1 MVVQPP
7 LFAISSLEIE
17 DSLRAAGYRA
27 IAGIDEV
34 GRGCWAGPVFAGVVI
49 LPAAC
54 YEDRALLAEVTD
66 SKLLSPLKRERLSA
80 AILNCATAAAVGWA
94 EAPVVDLLNVLGATR
109 LAMRAAIEC
118 LTRVV
123 QRRGPGWGARR
134 LAGAQ
139 LQPDYLLID
148 AVKLLEVPLPQR
160 SVIRGDSSCLAI
172 AAASI
177 VAKVH
182 RDAHMRALARRY
194 NAYDLASNKGY
205 GSRRHME
212 GLRREGVSALHR
224 RSFAPVKYFLG
235 LRDHVTGA
243 LPAPL
248 PQLSP
253 PASPLPV
260 LV

>member
-1 MVVQPP
+1 MVVQLP
-7 LFAISSLEIE
+7 LFAIRSLEAE
-17 DSLRAAGYRA
+17 DSLRAAGYGA

-34 GRGCWAGPVFAGVVI
+34 GRGCWAGPVFAGAVI

-80 AILNCATAAAVGWA
+80 AILDCATAAAIGWA
-94 EAPVVDLLNVLGATR
+94 EAPVVDQLNVLGATR

-118 LTRVV
+118 LSRAMR
-123 QRRGPGWGARR
+123 RRGPGWGAMR
-134 LAGAQ
+134 LAGVQ

-148 AVKLLEVPLPQR
+148 AVKLLDVPLPQR

-177 VAKVH
+177 VAKVQ
-182 RDAHMRALARRY
+182 RDAHMRTLALRY
-194 NAYDLASNKGY
+194 TAYDLASNKGY

-212 GLRREGVSALHR
+212 GLRRAGVSPLHR

-235 LRDHVTGA
+235 LRDHVAGA
-243 LPAPL
+243 LPASL
-248 PQLSP
+248 PQFARLG
-253 PASPLPV
+253 APLPV
-260 LV
+260 PA